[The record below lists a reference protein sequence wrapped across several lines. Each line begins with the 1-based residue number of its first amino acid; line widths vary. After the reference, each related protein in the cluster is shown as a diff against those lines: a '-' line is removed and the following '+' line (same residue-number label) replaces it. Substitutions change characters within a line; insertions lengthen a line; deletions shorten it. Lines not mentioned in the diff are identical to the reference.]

1 MIRIAVGDIMTR
13 KVVSLPHTAN
23 LLDCAKALAKERVN
37 SVLVA
42 KGSHLLGIITA
53 RDILWTISKKPSIN
67 LKDIN
72 VMQIATKK
80 VAVLKPSADLMEAFN
95 KMVNLGFRRMPVIS
109 RGKLIGMVTLK
120 DVLKVDP
127 SLYSKTGELM
137 QIREEE
143 EKLGKIKSEFPIEGF
158 CENCGAFSEL
168 LSVENRLLCRDCR
181 EDLY

>member
-13 KVVSLPHTAN
+13 NTVSVPPTAN
-23 LLDCAKALAKERVN
+23 LFDCAKILAKERIN
-37 SVLVA
+37 SLLVT
-42 KGSHLLGIITA
+42 KGKHLFGIITA

-67 LKDIN
+67 LKNIN
-72 VMQIATKK
+72 VMNIATKK
-80 VAVLKPSADLMEAFN
+80 VAILKPSADIMEAFN
-95 KMVNLGFRRMPVIS
+95 KMVSLGFRRMPVIS
-109 RGKLIGMVTLK
+109 RGELIGMITLK
-120 DVLKVDP
+120 DLLKIDP
-127 SLYSKTGELM
+127 TLYSKTGELM

-143 EKLGKIKSEFPIEGF
+143 EKLRNIKSDFPIEGF